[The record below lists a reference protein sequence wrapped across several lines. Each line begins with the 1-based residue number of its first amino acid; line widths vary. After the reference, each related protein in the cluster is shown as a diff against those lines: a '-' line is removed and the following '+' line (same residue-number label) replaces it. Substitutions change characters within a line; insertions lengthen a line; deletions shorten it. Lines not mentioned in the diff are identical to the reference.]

1 MAQASS
7 QQGSLRRIRSKIS
20 IGGPITTAVVVI
32 GLLLILSGAALQ
44 TGVWAGMFG
53 ILGALLVSVA
63 VVTRLVIWLRRQ
75 V

>member
-32 GLLLILSGAALQ
+32 GLLLILFGAALQ
-44 TGVWAGMFG
+44 TGVWAGMLG
-53 ILGALLVSVA
+53 IFGALLIAVA
-63 VVTRLVIWLRRQ
+63 VVARLLIWLRRK